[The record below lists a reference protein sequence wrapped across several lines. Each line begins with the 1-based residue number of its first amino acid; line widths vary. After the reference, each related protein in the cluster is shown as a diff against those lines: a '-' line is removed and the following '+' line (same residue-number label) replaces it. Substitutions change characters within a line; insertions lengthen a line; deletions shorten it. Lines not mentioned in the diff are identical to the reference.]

1 MVASAEYVKFS
12 IATIK
17 TCNNNGKYS
26 HCTKMKFP
34 IKDFFSKYDQILS
47 FLRIWSQIFYGKRH
61 FLCSVYKQIDMLTY
75 PWQRIPET
83 AEKTSSEVDQLLCT
97 VDDIANAKYPVIRTK
112 LSSLKAV
119 QFQQVN

>member
-1 MVASAEYVKFS
+1 MV
-12 IATIK
+12 
-17 TCNNNGKYS
+17 N
-26 HCTKMKFP
+26 MKFP
-34 IKDFFSKYDQILS
+34 IKDFFSKCDQILS
-47 FLRIWSQIFYGKRH
+47 FLFYGKRH

-75 PWQRIPET
+75 PRQRIPET

>member
-1 MVASAEYVKFS
+1 MVASAEYVKLS

-17 TCNNNGKYS
+17 TCNNNGKCS

-34 IKDFFSKYDQILS
+34 IKDLFSKCDQILS

-97 VDDIANAKYPVIRTK
+97 VDDIANANYPVIRTK